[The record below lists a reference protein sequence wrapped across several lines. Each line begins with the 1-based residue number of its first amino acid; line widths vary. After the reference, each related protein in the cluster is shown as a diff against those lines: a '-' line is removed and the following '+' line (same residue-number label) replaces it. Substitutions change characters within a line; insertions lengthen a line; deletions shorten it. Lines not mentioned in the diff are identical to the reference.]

1 MKIFIGCSSSN
12 DIDKKYL
19 EENKK
24 LLDII
29 LKDNDLVFGSCN
41 NGIMGLA
48 YSIAIK
54 NEKEIIESIACIIK
68 SKYEEK
74 KHINIKFLLSY
85 EKVLCKFSK
94 NRKRLPH
101 FAAAGVFSPFPTGGR

>member
-1 MKIFIGCSSSN
+1 MQKPQRLLRFLQ
-12 DIDKKYL
+12 K
-19 EENKK
+19 EEER
-24 LLDII
+24 
-29 LKDNDLVFGSCN
+29 
-41 NGIMGLA
+41 
-48 YSIAIK
+48 K
-54 NEKEIIESIACIIK
+54 NEKEIIESITCIIK

-94 NRKRLPH
+94 KRKRLPR